1 VNEPLSHTS
10 PDRPHDITELDAA
23 RQLATTGLPPE
34 EVRGTPDEIPP
45 IPEPVDPEVAA
56 AITSAPDDAR
66 ELEFSDSDASARTL
80 SSEIGIRVI
89 AALVAVA
96 AWAVPGLGHVIAR
109 RWVRGFV
116 FFLCAGGLALTG
128 LLLRGNVFA
137 QHSADPFGTLGF
149 LADAGS
155 GVFYFLSRFVQTA
168 GPDVSKAAGD
178 YGTRLI
184 AAAGVVNILGVFDAY
199 EIAMGRRA

>member
-1 VNEPLSHTS
+1 VNVNDPLRHEG
-10 PDRPHDITELDAA
+10 PEVDAA

-34 EVRGTPDEIPP
+34 EVRGTADEIPAA
-45 IPEPVDPEVAA
+45 PEPVEPEVAA
-56 AITSAPDDAR
+56 AITSAADDAR
-66 ELEFSDSDASARTL
+66 ELEFADSDTSPRTL
-80 SSEIGIRVI
+80 SSEIGLRVV
-89 AALVAVA
+89 AGLVALA
-96 AWAVPGLGHVIAR
+96 AWAVPGLGHIIAC
-109 RWVRGFV
+109 RWVRGLV
-116 FFLCAGGLALTG
+116 FFACAGGLAITG
-128 LLLRGNVFA
+128 FLLRGNVFA
-137 QHSADPFGTLGF
+137 QHSNDPFGTLGF

-155 GVFYFLSRFVQTA
+155 GVFYFLSRFFETA

>member
-1 VNEPLSHTS
+1 MC
-10 PDRPHDITELDAA
+10 AA
-23 RQLATTGLPPE
+23 PRKKSL
-34 EVRGTPDEIPP
+34 
-45 IPEPVDPEVAA
+45 AA

-66 ELEFSDSDASARTL
+66 ELEFEDSDASARTI
-80 SSEIGIRVI
+80 SSEIGIRVV
-89 AALVAVA
+89 AALVALA
-96 AWAVPGLGHVIAR
+96 AWSVPGLGHVIAR
-109 RWVRGFV
+109 RWIRGVV
-116 FFLCAGGLALTG
+116 FFLCAGGLAVTG
-128 LLLRGNVFA
+128 FLLRGNVFA
-137 QHSADPFGTLGF
+137 QHSSDPFGTLGF

-155 GVFYFLSRFVQTA
+155 GVFYFLSRFFEAA